1 MKRFLG
7 FIFFCFIATNLKA
20 QSATT
25 FIRIKYTDIQSVKYI
40 GLPDQAKADP
50 PQKKP
55 VKKAILL
62 MNPVSSQ
69 VRQFEASIDKMGT
82 ISPDLQLLSNIQESD
97 LTSSA
102 NSKNAQI
109 LADLNKKSK
118 TTMPLIVYQI
128 DPR

>member
-7 FIFFCFIATNLKA
+7 FIFFCFIASNLQA
-20 QSATT
+20 QSATA
-25 FIRIKYTDIQSVKYI
+25 FIRIKYTDIQTVKYI

-50 PQKKP
+50 PQNKP
-55 VKKAILL
+55 VKKVIFL

-69 VRQFEASIDKMGT
+69 VRQFESSIDNMGA
-82 ISPDLQLLSNIQESD
+82 IFPDLQFLSNFQETNF
-97 LTSSA
+97 TSSV
-102 NSKNAQI
+102 NSQI

-118 TTMPLIVYQI
+118 TTIPLIVYQI